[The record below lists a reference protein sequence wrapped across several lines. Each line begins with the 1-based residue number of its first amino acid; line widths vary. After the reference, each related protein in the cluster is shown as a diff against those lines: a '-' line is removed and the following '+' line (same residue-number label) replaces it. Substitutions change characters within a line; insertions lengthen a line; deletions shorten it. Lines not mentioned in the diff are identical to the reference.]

1 MANVQ
6 IGTLESKCKELM
18 LENMTLNDEVAK
30 LNEFVTAL
38 QAADVSMTDGE
49 EINTYQQLQVSSV
62 PKASQSAPEFSD
74 SADQIIEDLQSQV
87 IGLRHEKDSLAREM
101 ELKVE
106 FKMPFELQESEVSNP
121 TCLLTI

>member
-38 QAADVSMTDGE
+38 QVADVSMTDGE

-121 TCLLTI
+121 SCLLII